1 MDYMVFNE
9 AGMHLKVIS
18 IRFELDETVN
28 YVVIEFF
35 ILRSRL
41 LQWGD
46 IRRPRAGRLEE
57 KEK

>member
-46 IRRPRAGRLEE
+46 IRRPGAGRLEE
-57 KEK
+57 